1 MMGVVAAKKGEAGS
15 DAACRPP
22 KGRRIP
28 GEAEKPVFRGLLTN
42 DGSVPNDVSMPVGIA
57 RRGSGIARTA
67 LGGVAPP
74 PVSLQQDIGVRD
86 AGEAGWQSPA
96 TGEVAL
102 LGQRL
107 AGVTV
112 LIEGLE
118 KGPLLDPT
126 ETWSRASCRTG
137 AHGHSVLRQAVVA
150 ASLGVTK
157 PSWDGELVGEGH
169 SEAGSSEPPEVGDGA
184 DSVNTAPR
192 CGA

>member
-1 MMGVVAAKKGEAGS
+1 MGVVAAKNGEAGS
-15 DAACRPP
+15 EAACRPP
-22 KGRRIP
+22 KGRLIP
-28 GEAEKPVFRGLLTN
+28 GEAAKPVFRGLVTN

-57 RRGSGIARTA
+57 RRGSGIASTA

-74 PVSLQQDIGVRD
+74 PVSLQQDIGVTD
-86 AGEAGWQSPA
+86 AGEQSPA

-126 ETWSRASCRTG
+126 ETWSRGPSCRTG
-137 AHGHSVLRQAVVA
+137 AQGHSVLRQAVVA

-157 PSWDGELVGEGH
+157 PSWDGELVGEGQ
-169 SEAGSSEPPEVGDGA
+169 SVEGSSEPPEVGDGA